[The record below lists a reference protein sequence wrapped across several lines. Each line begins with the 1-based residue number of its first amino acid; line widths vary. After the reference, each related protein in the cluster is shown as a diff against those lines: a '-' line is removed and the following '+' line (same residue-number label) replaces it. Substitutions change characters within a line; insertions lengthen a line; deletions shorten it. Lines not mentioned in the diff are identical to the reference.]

1 MDYNEVNNEVNKRI
15 LELCKQKN
23 WSEYKLAQKANI
35 PNSSINAMFKHNHVP
50 TIHNLQKICFAFDI
64 TLSQFFDSPLFFKS
78 NTTQFYIEL
87 WNQLNKCDREKVLIY
102 IHGLLHKEISK
113 EDFHND
119 L

>member
-1 MDYNEVNNEVNKRI
+1 MDYNAVNERI

-50 TIHNLQKICFAFDI
+50 TIHNLKKICDAFEI
-64 TLSQFFDSPLFFKS
+64 TLSQFFDNKLFNNQDNKEL
-78 NTTQFYIEL
+78 YIQL
-87 WNQLNKCDREKVLIY
+87 WNDLADTEKQLVITY
-102 IHGLLHKEISK
+102 MHGLLKRPINAQKEGY
-113 EDFHND
+113 ND